1 MPLLTHRMEVVIS
14 TGGQEQRLTFRLLS
28 YWNRIRG
35 TRAMP
40 ALSDVNISEI
50 TEIWH
55 FTFTIDL
62 VDPHGHRFQYFG
74 PSLASVFGQDYTG
87 EYLADVME
95 QDGGML
101 ANTIGFY
108 DKVVEK
114 AEPALEAASF
124 FSEGNEVRYRSII
137 VPLSS
142 DGKTID
148 YLLGTTN
155 YKVFTQG
162 E

>member
-1 MPLLTHRMEVVIS
+1 MEAFIS
-14 TGGQEQRLTFRLLS
+14 GGGQEQRLTFRLLS
-28 YWNRIRG
+28 YWNRVRG
-35 TRAMP
+35 NRSMP
-40 ALSDVNISEI
+40 MLSDVNISEI

-62 VDPHGHRFQYFG
+62 LDPGGHKFHYFG

-101 ANTIGFY
+101 SNTIGFY

-124 FSEGNEVRYRSII
+124 YSEGNEVRYRSII
-137 VPLSS
+137 VPFST
-142 DGKTID
+142 DGTTID
-148 YLLGTTN
+148 YLVGTTN
-155 YKVFTQG
+155 YKVFTPG

>member
-1 MPLLTHRMEVVIS
+1 MQESVEAGIRS
-14 TGGQEQRLTFRLLS
+14 GQEQRLTFRLLS

-35 TRAMP
+35 VRPMP
-40 ALSDVNISEI
+40 ALSDVAISEI

-55 FTFTIDL
+55 FTFTID
-62 VDPHGHRFQYFG
+62 VIDPARHRFQYFG

-95 QDGGML
+95 QDGGIL
-101 ANTIGFY
+101 ANVIGFY
-108 DKVVEK
+108 EKVVRTG
-114 AEPALEAASF
+114 EPALEAASF
-124 FSEGNEVRYRSII
+124 YSEGNEVRYRSII

-142 DGKTID
+142 DGKAVD

-155 YKVFTQG
+155 YKVFAPG

>member
-1 MPLLTHRMEVVIS
+1 MEAFIS
-14 TGGQEQRLTFRLLS
+14 GQEQRLTFRLLS

-35 TRAMP
+35 ARPMP
-40 ALSDVNISEI
+40 SLSDVNISEI

-62 VDPHGHRFQYFG
+62 LDPQGHRFQYFG
-74 PSLASVFGQDYTG
+74 PLLANVFGQDYTG

-95 QDGGML
+95 QDGGVL

-114 AEPALEAASF
+114 GEPALEAASF
-124 FSEGNEVRYRSII
+124 YSEGNEVRYRSII

-148 YLLGTTN
+148 YLVGTTN
-155 YKVFTQG
+155 YKVFSPG